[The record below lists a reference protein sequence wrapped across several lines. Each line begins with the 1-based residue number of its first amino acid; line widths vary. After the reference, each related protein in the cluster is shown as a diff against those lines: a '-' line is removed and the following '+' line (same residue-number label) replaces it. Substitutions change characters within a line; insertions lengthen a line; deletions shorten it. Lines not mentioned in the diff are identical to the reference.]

1 MAQAT
6 LYIFTIS
13 HYCEKA
19 RWALEYLGFDVDIQT
34 LAPGTHVKVAQELG
48 LKRSSVPILK
58 TSNAIVQGSDE
69 IIDWAEEYNTSEK
82 NLGSSSKAVI
92 DIEQRLDRELGV
104 HIRRW
109 YYSEAILETP
119 ELVKPIFMHN
129 LSAWE
134 QVKLTIKWPVI
145 RKLMTKRMDL
155 GHDQGNES
163 LDVVRQEMDWLESQ
177 ISDKASYLVG
187 DNFSRADIAAA
198 SLLAPLVAPPE
209 YGCSV
214 LMRHPP
220 RINQARSTMMNSPL
234 YQWVEEKYRNHRL

>member
-82 NLGSSSKAVI
+82 N
-92 DIEQRLDRELGV
+92 
-104 HIRRW
+104 
-109 YYSEAILETP
+109 LETP